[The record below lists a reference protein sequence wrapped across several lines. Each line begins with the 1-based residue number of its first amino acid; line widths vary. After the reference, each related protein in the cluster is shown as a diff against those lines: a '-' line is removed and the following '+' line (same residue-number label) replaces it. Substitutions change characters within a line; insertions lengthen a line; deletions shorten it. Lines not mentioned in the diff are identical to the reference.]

1 VLAVREL
8 PRAAQPAGIT
18 WLRHRGTSI
27 GTRIGTSIGAQGV
40 QRTSASRRLFEDA
53 GMELTSWQFVA
64 FSVAVVFT
72 FNASRDSRWRAS
84 ILALANVAF
93 IASQLHTPLQAFA
106 LALMLAFGY
115 AATLLLRRW
124 KSPALLALC
133 IALVVIS
140 FLYLKR
146 YSFMSFVPA
155 LPFAYVLLGLSYVL
169 FRIIHL
175 IVDTASGDIEE
186 RIPVQDYF
194 NYTCN
199 FLTFVS
205 GPIQRYQDY
214 RADAAAPRALESADV
229 NEGMSRIIWGYL
241 KILAVSAMADAVFL
255 KLSPALLD
263 PAVHHGAAAACARY
277 VATAAVYT
285 VFLYYNFSGFID
297 VVIGF
302 ARLLGMRLP
311 ENFNRPFVA
320 ASFLDFWGRWHI
332 TLSNWFRD
340 YMFNP
345 LLRALMGRFDNPRL
359 APWFGVLGF
368 FVTFTVMG
376 IWHGSTPVFIA
387 YGFAMGFGASVNK
400 VFQLFMTAR
409 LGRKRYRELCSALP
423 YVYVCRGLTFA
434 WFAMGVTALWV
445 DIGQLARIGHD
456 LGPAGVVAAY
466 VALSMLGA
474 AAFVAADLVKA
485 GFARI
490 VPAMR
495 LAGSR
500 PMAAAFALAAVL
512 LVTLATNTLFT
523 QPPEFVYRAF

>member
-1 VLAVREL
+1 MWAYRVCR
-8 PRAAQPAGIT
+8 
-18 WLRHRGTSI
+18 RGTHI
-27 GTRIGTSIGAQGV
+27 GVESVRHA
-40 QRTSASRRLFEDA
+40 RASRCPFEDA

-64 FSVAVVFT
+64 FSAAVVFI
-72 FNASRDSRWRAS
+72 FNASRDARWHAS
-84 ILALANVAF
+84 VLALANVIF
-93 IASQLHTPLQAFA
+93 IASHLHTPLQAFA
-106 LALMLAFGY
+106 LAMMLAFGY
-115 AATLLLRRW
+115 AATLILRRW
-124 KSPALLALC
+124 KSPVLLALC

-146 YSFMSFVPA
+146 YSFVNFVPA
-155 LPFAYVLLGLSYVL
+155 LPFTYLLLGLSYIL

-175 IVDTASGDIEE
+175 IVDTASGDIED
-186 RIPVQDYF
+186 RISVQDYF

-214 RADAAAPRALESADV
+214 RADASTPLALKSADV
-229 NEGMSRIIWGYL
+229 NDGMRRIIWGYL

-263 PAVHHGAAAACARY
+263 PAAHHSAATACARY

-302 ARLLGMRLP
+302 GRLLGMRLP

-345 LLRALMGRFDNPRL
+345 LLRAMMGRFDNPRL

-368 FVTFTVMG
+368 FVTFTAMG

-400 VFQLFMTAR
+400 VCQLFMTAR
-409 LGRKRYRELCSALP
+409 LGRKRYRALCSALP

-445 DIGQLARIGHD
+445 DIGQLARIGRD
-456 LGPAGVVAAY
+456 LGPVGVLAAY
-466 VALSMLGA
+466 VALSALGTVS
-474 AAFVAADLVKA
+474 FVAADLVKA
-485 GFARI
+485 GLARFA
-490 VPAMR
+490 PAMR
-495 LAGSR
+495 FAGGR
-500 PMAAAFALAAVL
+500 PMATAFALAAVL